1 MTLQEM
7 VARESVSQE
16 GAELLRGIGA
26 GRHSYLVYAPPRNA
40 GKSTLVQAI
49 LAEAPADVSRQPF
62 LGTELEVETLSAEP
76 RPGYLVVAEMGHRG
90 VHGYLA
96 GEEVVRAFQLVAKG
110 WALASCLHAGSVD
123 EVFEVLGR
131 NGVEPTAAASV
142 RYLARVRPLGDPNV
156 PGTRRVVEQVHEVTG
171 VEGGRPVCRCLYRWQ
186 RSA

>member
-1 MTLQEM
+1 MTLQDM
-7 VARESVSQE
+7 VARESVTRE
-16 GAELLRGIGA
+16 GAELLRAIGA

-49 LAEAPADVSRQPF
+49 LAEAPATVSRQPF
-62 LGTELEVETLSAEP
+62 LGTANEVETLSADP
-76 RPGYLVVAEMGHRG
+76 HPGYLVVAEMGHRG

-123 EVFEVLGR
+123 EVYDVLGR
-131 NGVEPTAAASV
+131 QGIDPATAASV
-142 RYLARVRPLGDPNV
+142 RYLAQVRPLGDPND

-171 VEGGRPVCRCLYRWQ
+171 LDGARPVTTCLYRWQ
-186 RSA
+186 E